1 MGTATAGEYTEVHSY
16 TVQSYSGWASC
27 TGYFWLQCAS
37 EQKTRQF
44 AVVRIGSIVVSLKI
58 SLSSTEAELLA
69 STCRHIIRRRSFVT
83 CDTIFQLLLTTMQQS
98 YDNLLSLTAVI

>member
-1 MGTATAGEYTEVHSY
+1 MLETVLPLYTRAGAIVVGARALLTPHTATAGEYTEVHSY

-44 AVVRIGSIVVSLKI
+44 AVVRIGSIVVRPAKNQPQ
-58 SLSSTEAELLA
+58 
-69 STCRHIIRRRSFVT
+69 F
-83 CDTIFQLLLTTMQQS
+83 
-98 YDNLLSLTAVI
+98 N